1 MKPKSSQPICFKYPC
16 PLSSAPGGESGTL
29 ILKQRCLQKVWSTDE
44 KQNLLR
50 ALWSR
55 PRKQRKKHKWAGGLI
70 MPPPPSP
77 TPGGKNDDDP
87 ISPQSSHISLRAD
100 VEIH

>member
-1 MKPKSSQPICFKYPC
+1 
-16 PLSSAPGGESGTL
+16 
-29 ILKQRCLQKVWSTDE
+29 
-44 KQNLLR
+44 
-50 ALWSR
+50 
-55 PRKQRKKHKWAGGLI
+55 